1 MLETARPLFLSPF
14 SPPGSHFSPY
24 YSFRRGVYPPPLVR
38 KGEGITQ
45 KDFERGKDRNPSVP
59 ARATEQRWR
68 GRVALGRFLFASYL
82 TWFALSLFSLVLRV
96 RFRLTIFQAWL
107 PSTSWSDWDSRTA
120 ENRHLSLGSSR
131 DPGHPPR
138 SVPRQSLLF
147 QPLSPSPPSNFAP
160 NSRALALRKCHGA
173 CQRLEITRRGK
184 KLLDIGQSLA
194 LLVTRSACLPLTP
207 L

>member
-14 SPPGSHFSPY
+14 SPPGSHFLLYSP
-24 YSFRRGVYPPPLVR
+24 FWRGVYPPSLAWTEEVI
-38 KGEGITQ
+38 KQ
-45 KDFERGKDRNPSVP
+45 KDLEREKDRNPSVP
-59 ARATEQRWR
+59 ARAAEQRWR

-82 TWFALSLFSLVLRV
+82 AWFALSLFSLVLRV

-107 PSTSWSDWDSRTA
+107 PSTSWSDWDLRTA
-120 ENRHLSLGSSR
+120 ENRHLCLGSSR

-160 NSRALALRKCHGA
+160 NSRTLALRKYHGA
-173 CQRLEITRRGK
+173 CQRLEIARRGEK
-184 KLLDIGQSLA
+184 QLDIGQSLA